1 MKIALASAKFKNNDV
16 PFNLRQIE
24 DCMLQAKEAGAEL
37 VCFGEAFLQGFDAL
51 TWYWERDRDVA
62 VTTDSEVFRALERLT
77 AELNTSRATLE
88 KMWGTISELSK
99 KGTRSSRELAM
110 LILSA
115 FSRMS
120 PTIHMFRSTI
130 CIRVTGSLPAAMS

>member
-77 AELNTSRATLE
+77 ADTGIDLLVALNLPSTVYNMFPYIISLVVLVFVSKKSRAPKAE
-88 KMWGTISELSK
+88 GIPYD
-99 KGTRSSRELAM
+99 KGQR
-110 LILSA
+110 
-115 FSRMS
+115 
-120 PTIHMFRSTI
+120 
-130 CIRVTGSLPAAMS
+130 